1 MDYISREAAIS
12 EFETCGAVF
21 VYGKKVCKA
30 IVSRLNVI
38 PAADVVEV
46 VHGRWEP
53 FDLVFGRSIYVCTAC
68 ERAVKMP
75 TAMGLPTFKYCPN
88 CGAKM
93 IVMHEP
99 DINPCRGCDDYDG
112 IGECVSDGGCAGMD
126 GDIDDTR

>member
-46 VHGRWEP
+46 VRCRECKHFQLDAWGNANGVPLIVAHEIC
-53 FDLVFGRSIYVCTAC
+53 DLWA
-68 ERAVKMP
+68 
-75 TAMGLPTFKYCPN
+75 
-88 CGAKM
+88 
-93 IVMHEP
+93 
-99 DINPCRGCDDYDG
+99 
-112 IGECVSDGGCAGMD
+112 GGCKTNPD
-126 GDIDDTR
+126 GYCFCGERKDGADNAVD